1 VGDVEAAELL
11 DGLGEGVVEVGSG
24 LAEGLG
30 DDVSDGEGVSPG
42 TRLADVEAT
51 PLVSFV
57 V

>member
-11 DGLGEGVVEVGSG
+11 DELGEGVVEVGSG

-30 DDVSDGEGVSPG
+30 DDVSDGEGDGVSPG
-42 TRLADVEAT
+42 TRLADVE
-51 PLVSFV
+51 LSFV